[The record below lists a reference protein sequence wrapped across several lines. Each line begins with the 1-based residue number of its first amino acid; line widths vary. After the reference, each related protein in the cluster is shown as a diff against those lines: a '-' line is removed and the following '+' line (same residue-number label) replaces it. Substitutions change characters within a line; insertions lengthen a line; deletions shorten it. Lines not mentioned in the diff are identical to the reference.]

1 MNWLSRYLR
10 RHQVPDAEN
19 WTVAG
24 SGNLLGRD
32 WSERAGADG
41 SDRQVDVAWLEGF
54 FTGLSLGENFTF
66 LATSNDL
73 LQAIAWMDQ
82 RLANWPDERVSQ
94 AAAQLAAQ
102 LLNPMRSKPW

>member
-1 MNWLSRYLR
+1 MNWFSRHLR
-10 RHQVPDAEN
+10 KKQAPDAEN

-32 WSERAGADG
+32 WSEHARSDGFGREADL
-41 SDRQVDVAWLEGF
+41 AWLEGF

-66 LATSNDL
+66 LAVSDDL
-73 LQAIAWMDQ
+73 MNAIGWMDE
-82 RLANWPDERVSQ
+82 RLANRPDERVSQ

-102 LLNPMRSKPW
+102 LLDLRRSNPW